1 MARRRI
7 NGTPKIADGS
17 ERIRAAR
24 AGPRKGF
31 ATRPRALP
39 RAGASPSLS
48 GVPGVAND
56 WQRVILPLAR
66 CSYCHSGGAP
76 YLLPTFGR
84 SHLPKP
90 PPVPDVLQGTLDL
103 LILKT
108 LSLAP
113 MHGWGLSHRIQQ
125 LSRDALQVGQGSIY
139 PALVRL
145 EQRGW
150 IDTEWRVTENNRRA
164 KYYRLTAAGRRALGE
179 ELASWRHFV
188 GAVELVLGTT

>member
-1 MARRRI
+1 V
-7 NGTPKIADGS
+7 PK
-17 ERIRAAR
+17 
-24 AGPRKGF
+24 
-31 ATRPRALP
+31 
-39 RAGASPSLS
+39 AS
-48 GVPGVAND
+48 
-56 WQRVILPLAR
+56 
-66 CSYCHSGGAP
+66 
-76 YLLPTFGR
+76 
-84 SHLPKP
+84 
-90 PPVPDVLQGTLDL
+90 PVPDVLQGTLDL

-113 MHGWGLSHRIQQ
+113 MHGWGLSHRIQE

-179 ELASWRHFV
+179 ELAGWRHFV
-188 GAVELVLGTT
+188 GAVELVLGAT

>member
-1 MARRRI
+1 MPNA
-7 NGTPKIADGS
+7 
-17 ERIRAAR
+17 
-24 AGPRKGF
+24 
-31 ATRPRALP
+31 
-39 RAGASPSLS
+39 
-48 GVPGVAND
+48 
-56 WQRVILPLAR
+56 
-66 CSYCHSGGAP
+66 
-76 YLLPTFGR
+76 
-84 SHLPKP
+84 
-90 PPVPDVLQGTLDL
+90 PPVPTDVLQGTLDL

-164 KYYRLTAAGRRALGE
+164 KYYRLTTAGRRALGQ

-188 GAVELVLGTT
+188 AAVEMVVGTT